1 MKYDPNVQKNL
12 KWIHI
17 PPLKL
22 LCTQI
27 LLTERSRAEDFRF
40 IKRSLLE
47 ENCPDFHG
55 FNKND
60 ARTAGQAPKPK
71 SKITFR
77 QLIDQAPSE
86 PSTMLTSMVD
96 AEKVTNAAGEKIT
109 VLTADQQNCFNSR
122 TLKVLFLISCGLT
135 TSFGCSLSLG

>member
-22 LCTQI
+22 LCTQN

-60 ARTAGQAPKPK
+60 ARIADQAPKPK

-96 AEKVTNAAGEKIT
+96 AEKVTNAADEKIT
-109 VLTADQQNCFNSR
+109 VLNSR
-122 TLKVLFLISCGLT
+122 SAELF
-135 TSFGCSLSLG
+135 